1 MGACSKMKPHHKRM
15 LEWVASQLDTSLKI
29 QERRDWRGR
38 RVRWVGFN
46 YIPEEY
52 DEDWK
57 NEPDWAKEF
66 ESARLESIR
75 MGQSWIKEQQESQ
88 KKK

>member
-1 MGACSKMKPHHKRM
+1 MKPHHKRM

-52 DEDWK
+52 EED
-57 NEPDWAKEF
+57 
-66 ESARLESIR
+66 
-75 MGQSWIKEQQESQ
+75 
-88 KKK
+88 